1 MDLLPSGDAMAI
13 KIVLGELPEAKP
25 ELNERKRRR
34 DLYS

>member
-25 ELNERKRRR
+25 ELNE
-34 DLYS
+34 LE